1 MLTNLTSDEERRKRA
16 VTVLRKPDES
26 RDDVL
31 KKFVRLASQSL
42 GIPGSFISVLD
53 DEKQY
58 VKAARNFDLKESS
71 RADSLCRHVVDN
83 DTVIVVPDTL
93 LDDRF
98 RNHRLI
104 TGAPYIRFYAGTPLK
119 NSEGVILGTLC
130 VTDTSPHDF
139 DSEQA
144 DTLKLLAALVMSFL
158 EAWHAASFAD
168 PVTSLPNRNR
178 LMRDLQYLKSAGD
191 KTPRRLILIDCIDLS
206 HAYELA
212 RSMGMGPVE
221 SLLRDVATLLPLRL
235 RPGPSDAIYTVA
247 TGRFAL
253 LTRADSR
260 LNAAWVVERLQG
272 IHADIGEGLT
282 VALTTRA
289 GEFDFSANVLP
300 SQEVLRRS
308 VSALHEA
315 VGKNTAWERFS
326 EATDERRTRDFT
338 LLNDLAL
345 ALRSNTGLY
354 LAYQP
359 KISLQSGLPV
369 GLEALIRWHH
379 PTFGELSPAAFIPLA
394 EQTDLLS
401 VLTDWVAEQVIARF
415 VRLRDSPVQLPVSYN
430 LSGQDLARPNF
441 ADLLEQKMTRAGLS
455 PALLGI
461 ECLETEQL
469 IENAAAIKA
478 LEELRLKGFS
488 ISLDDFG
495 VGHSNI
501 NYLRRIPLD
510 VIKLDRSLISGLSS
524 DTASRIIARSIISML
539 KELNYDVLAEGVE
552 NEETVSALTQ
562 YGCDQ
567 AQGFFYSRPLAD
579 PELEQWL
586 IWKLRERCS

>member
-1 MLTNLTSDEERRKRA
+1 MLTNLTNDVERRHRA
-16 VTVLRKPDES
+16 LAALRRPDEG

-31 KKFVRLASQSL
+31 QKFVRLASQAL

-58 VKAARNFDLKESS
+58 VRAARNFNLKESS
-71 RADSLCRHVVDN
+71 RADSLCRHVVDS
-83 DTVIVVPDTL
+83 DTVMIIPDTHH
-93 LDDRF
+93 DERF
-98 RNHRLI
+98 SNHPLI
-104 TGAPYIRFYAGTPLK
+104 TGEPYIRFYAGTPLK

-130 VTDTSPHDF
+130 VTDTAPHDF
-139 DSEQA
+139 DGEQVT
-144 DTLKLLAALVMSFL
+144 TLKLLAALVMSFL

-168 PVTSLPNRNR
+168 PVTALPNRQR
-178 LMRDLQYLKSAGD
+178 LMRDLQYLKAAGD
-191 KTPRRLILIDCIDLS
+191 KTPRRLVLIDCIDLS

-221 SLLRDVATLLPLRL
+221 SLLKDVATLLPLRL
-235 RPGPSDAIYTVA
+235 RPEPTDAIYTVA

-260 LNAAWVVERLQG
+260 LNAAWVVDRLQG

-289 GEFDFSANVLP
+289 GEVDFSADVLP

-315 VGKNTAWERFS
+315 IGDNTGWTRFN
-326 EATDERRTRDFT
+326 EASDGRRTRDFT
-338 LLNDLAL
+338 LLNDLAS
-345 ALRSNTGLY
+345 ALRNNSGLY

-359 KISLQSGLPV
+359 KICLKSGLPV
-369 GLEALIRWHH
+369 GLEALIRWRH
-379 PTFGELSPAAFIPLA
+379 PTLGELSPASFIPLA

-401 VLTDWVAEQVIARF
+401 VLTDWVADQVIARLC
-415 VRLRDSPVQLPVSYN
+415 RLSDSPVQLPVSFN
-430 LSGQDLARPNF
+430 VSGQDLARPAF
-441 ADLLEQKMTRAGLS
+441 ARELEDKMTRAGLA

-461 ECLETEQL
+461 ECLETEQI
-469 IENAAAIKA
+469 IENPAAIKA
-478 LEELRLKGFS
+478 LEVLRLKGFG

-495 VGHSNI
+495 TGHSNI

-510 VIKLDRSLISGLSS
+510 VIKLDRSLITGLSS

-539 KELNYDVLAEGVE
+539 KELNYEVLAEGVE
-552 NEETVSALTQ
+552 NEETVDALTR

-567 AQGFFYSRPLAD
+567 AQGFFYSRPLAE

-586 IWKLRERCS
+586 TWRLRARS